1 MMTLPGPMWVTIS
14 TWLSHLSSLSSSAQ
28 GLWERNNSIINETV
42 KMEKKGK
49 TYLLGSELQEV
60 LGDEERI
67 GWC

>member
-1 MMTLPGPMWVTIS
+1 MRLPGPMWVTIS

-42 KMEKKGK
+42 KMEKKGE